1 MTAMADNIALPDPN
15 AHVQALIRANPD
27 ELLELW
33 NLWYRNDAE
42 LRLAV
47 LEEWTVASITR
58 SQPASEASVTER
70 ARRAC
75 GRELAIASPAMSWIG
90 FGRLGLTWFLAEP

>member
-1 MTAMADNIALPDPN
+1 MRM
-15 AHVQALIRANPD
+15 
-27 ELLELW
+27 LELW

-58 SQPASEASVTER
+58 SQTASEASMTER

>member
-1 MTAMADNIALPDPN
+1 MADNIALPDSN
-15 AHVQALIRANPD
+15 AHVQALIRANPV

-47 LEEWTVASITR
+47 LKEWTVASITR
-58 SQPASEASVTER
+58 SQPASEASMTER

-75 GRELAIASPAMSWIG
+75 GRELAIAFARDVMDRISGGP
-90 FGRLGLTWFLAEP
+90 GLTWFLAEP

>member
-1 MTAMADNIALPDPN
+1 M
-15 AHVQALIRANPD
+15 
-27 ELLELW
+27 
-33 NLWYRNDAE
+33 
-42 LRLAV
+42 
-47 LEEWTVASITR
+47 
-58 SQPASEASVTER
+58 TER